1 MTLTFVPRFALILT
15 VIFAI
20 LLANAPVATADK
32 TAKNSQ
38 TDREIY
44 GDIGLATLVGIGIT
58 SFGRWLTP
66 LDEWYAE
73 IQKLTGDE
81 RFVERWMLL
90 NDDPAS
96 LEKGN
101 RAIAKIRKERKALE
115 KKYNRLQWLYYPA
128 ISVIGAGAMML
139 IFSLRRD

>member
-1 MTLTFVPRFALILT
+1 MTSAFVPRFALIWT
-15 VIFAI
+15 VIFAM
-20 LLANAPVATADK
+20 LLANVSIARPNGSGN
-32 TAKNSQ
+32 NSH
-38 TDREIY
+38 TNREIY
-44 GDIGLATLVGIGIT
+44 GDIGLTTIVLLSVT
-58 SFGRWLTP
+58 SLGRWLTP
-66 LDEWYAE
+66 LDEWHAE
-73 IQKLTGDE
+73 IRKLTEDE

-101 RAIAKIRKERKALE
+101 RAIAKIRKEREALE

-139 IFSLRRD
+139 MFSLRRD